1 MKGNMIVI
9 GKIILLVLIFLT
21 MVMVNLRNIVTT
33 RRIPLVEILYPN
45 LEIADINT
53 KARWWFLN

>member
-9 GKIILLVLIFLT
+9 GKIILLVLVFLT

-33 RRIPLVEILYPN
+33 RRIPLVDRLGLRGLCCLI
-45 LEIADINT
+45 
-53 KARWWFLN
+53 WG